1 MLRWPAYDVMQTVL
15 DNMIEQKILEHFLT
29 SEGIDAMEGREDD
42 FKSFK
47 EKILDD
53 EKMKESYNEGVIT
66 GILRKFDYPKNLAVQ
81 RLFV

>member
-1 MLRWPAYDVMQTVL
+1 
-15 DNMIEQKILEHFLT
+15 
-29 SEGIDAMEGREDD
+29 MEGREDD